1 MQPYTLSLGK
11 PGRLVTLLFP
21 LFTEL
26 TLSFLSLHVILVI
39 ELRGK
44 ERDVLC
50 QETAKTDRMS

>member
-50 QETAKTDRMS
+50 